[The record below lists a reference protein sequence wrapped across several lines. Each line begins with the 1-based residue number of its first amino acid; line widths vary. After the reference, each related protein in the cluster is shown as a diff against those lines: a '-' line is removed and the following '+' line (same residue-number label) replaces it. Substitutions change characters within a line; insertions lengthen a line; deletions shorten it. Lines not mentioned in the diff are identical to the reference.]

1 MKTILITGGCG
12 FIGSNFIRFFLQHN
26 SEYNIINLDKL
37 TYCGNPKN
45 LDDLNDNPRY
55 EFIQGDICDRKLVF
69 DIVSRVSSVINFA
82 AETHVDRSIEDSEDF
97 LSTNVLGVKTL
108 LDAVNQY
115 KSERFVHIST
125 DEVYGSTKKGSF
137 SETSPVTPNSPY
149 SASKAAGD
157 LLARSYYATYQT
169 PVIITRSSNNFG
181 PYQYPEKIVSLF
193 ITNLIEGEKLPLY
206 ARGENMRE
214 WIYVEDNCRAIK
226 LIFEEGTTGEIYNI
240 GSDTELTNLKLTQ
253 KLLEK
258 FEKDEE
264 HISYVQDRPG
274 HDFRYSLDFSKIKE
288 LGYKPAY
295 TFEDALDKTIQW
307 YIDNKEWWQ
316 PLKNNKYTRK

>member
-26 SEYNIINLDKL
+26 SEYKIINLDKL
-37 TYCGNPKN
+37 TYCGNPQN
-45 LDDLNDNPRY
+45 LEDFLDNPHY
-55 EFIQGDICDRKLVF
+55 EFILGDICDKNLVF
-69 DIVSRVSSVINFA
+69 EFVSRVSSVINFA

-108 LDAVNQY
+108 LDAVNQC
-115 KSERFVHIST
+115 KSERFVHVST
-125 DEVYGSTKKGSF
+125 DEVYGSIKKGSF
-137 SETSPVTPNSPY
+137 SETSPITPNSPY

-157 LLARSYYATYQT
+157 LLARSYYGTYQT

-193 ITNLIEGEKLPLY
+193 ITNLIEGEKLPIY
-206 ARGENMRE
+206 ARGENIRE

-226 LIFEEGTTGEIYNI
+226 LVFEEGTVGEIYNI

-264 HISYVQDRPG
+264 HINYVQDRPG
-274 HDFRYSLDFSKIKE
+274 HDFRYSLDCSKIKN
-288 LGYKPAY
+288 LGYKPIY
-295 TFEDALDKTIQW
+295 NFDEALDKTIQW
-307 YIDNKEWWQ
+307 YLDNKEWWQ